1 MLREVLLVQNADR
14 DVEHVLLDHAAHEQ
28 ILGALLLVGLVP
40 DELQNEAEVVGQHLR
55 GIVAA
60 GEHQRVQQV
69 YHQHLQ
75 FITRFKLQ
83 TRMLLKYVLKPISIL
98 LYKPEMRSRTRMQI
112 IISQFIVLFS
122 RT

>member
-40 DELQNEAEVVGQHLR
+40 DELQNVAEVVGQHLR

-60 GEHQRVQQV
+60 WEHQRVQQV
-69 YHQHLQ
+69 HH
-75 FITRFKLQ
+75 
-83 TRMLLKYVLKPISIL
+83 
-98 LYKPEMRSRTRMQI
+98 
-112 IISQFIVLFS
+112 
-122 RT
+122 